1 MAIKQMQTKLF
12 DFSDEGLNFCVA
24 SKALF
29 PDRFKKMLAQGYN
42 VQTVTGVSVS
52 GDQVTLMYGGAH
64 GYVAERV
71 LKVDSGA
78 LSFINGGE
86 FYIDSVTTNSVTLT
100 IEDAPVSVPSGF
112 TTRIA
117 SLGWSLEY
125 ESGLVQLYK
134 MRYLDERDCYV
145 RFVFSTPGVNGKS
158 LVNVCIGKTANLS
171 AGEITDSYS
180 LDTCRN
186 NTSIVTGFVLGFT
199 SSNHQPS
206 TDSYTY
212 SQGLSAYGKACVV
225 GSMYHLAFLTGAGT
239 TDNSGRILGIFP
251 AHTFDFEAIDYPLV
265 LGCTIASI
273 TSTTAVELAQGEA
286 GDLGRIGN
294 IRVAFTGG
302 TSTSTAISS
311 GNSISSFLPN
321 DIQGEQTTT
330 AFHLQIYEHTTRQ
343 FIGYGL
349 GLYSLNYNS
358 GASNR
363 PSPSPA
369 NSPSETYDIDLESLI
384 KIHTLSTARSSTS
397 IQYFAVP
404 VEEIKIGT

>member
-1 MAIKQMQTKLF
+1 MKQTQTKLF
-12 DFSDEGLNFCVA
+12 DFSDEGLDFHVS

-29 PDRFKKMLAQGYN
+29 PDRFKKMLSNGYN
-42 VQTVTGVSVS
+42 VKTVISVSVLV
-52 GDQVTLMYGGAH
+52 DRVTLTYASVH
-64 GYVAERV
+64 GYSANRV
-71 LKVDSGA
+71 LKIDSGLLA
-78 LSFINGGE
+78 DINNGE
-86 FYIDSVTTNSVTLT
+86 FWIDLVTPTTLT
-100 IEDAPVSVPSGF
+100 FTLEDAPTVIPGGF
-112 TTRIA
+112 DTYIA
-117 SLGWSLEY
+117 SLGWTLEY

-134 MRYLDERDCYV
+134 MRYLDERECYV

-199 SSNHQPS
+199 SNNHQPS

-225 GSMYHLAFLTGAGT
+225 GSMYHLAFLTGAGM
-239 TDNSGRILGIFP
+239 TDNGGRILGIFP

-273 TSTTAVELAQGEA
+273 TSTTALELAQGEA

-349 GLYSLNYNS
+349 GLYCINYNS

-363 PSPSPA
+363 PLPSPA

-404 VEEIKIGT
+404 VEEIKIGS

>member
-1 MAIKQMQTKLF
+1 MKQTQTKLF
-12 DFSDEGLNFCVA
+12 DFSDEGLDFHVS

-29 PDRFKKMLAQGYN
+29 PDRFKKMLSNGYN
-42 VQTVTGVSVS
+42 VKTVISVSVLV
-52 GDQVTLMYGGAH
+52 DRVTLTYASAH
-64 GYVAERV
+64 GYSANRV
-71 LKVDSGA
+71 LKIDSGLLA
-78 LSFINGGE
+78 DINNGE
-86 FYIDSVTTNSVTLT
+86 FWIDLVTPTTLT
-100 IEDAPVSVPSGF
+100 FTLEDAPTVIPGGF
-112 TTRIA
+112 DTYIA
-117 SLGWSLEY
+117 SLGWTLEY

-134 MRYLDERDCYV
+134 MKYLDDRDCYV

-206 TDSYTY
+206 SDSYTY
-212 SQGLSAYGKACVV
+212 SQGLSSYGTACVV
-225 GSMYHLAFLTGAGT
+225 GSMYHLAFLTSAGT
-239 TDNSGRILGIFP
+239 TDNGGRILGIFP

-273 TSTTAVELAQGEA
+273 TSTTAIELAQGEA

-404 VEEIKIGT
+404 VEEIKIGS

>member
-1 MAIKQMQTKLF
+1 MKQTQTKLF
-12 DFSDEGLNFCVA
+12 DFSDVGLDFNVA

-29 PDRFKKMLAQGYN
+29 PDRFKKMLSNGYN
-42 VQTVTGVSVS
+42 VKTVISVSVLV
-52 GDQVTLMYGGAH
+52 DQVTLTYASAH
-64 GYVAERV
+64 GYSANRV
-71 LKVDSGA
+71 LKVDSGLLA
-78 LSFINGGE
+78 DINNGE
-86 FYIDSVTTNSVTLT
+86 FWIDLVTPTTLT
-100 IEDAPVSVPSGF
+100 FTLEDAPTVITGGF
-112 TTRIA
+112 DTYIA
-117 SLGWSLEY
+117 SLGWTLEY

-199 SSNHQPS
+199 RTSHQPS
-206 TDSYTY
+206 SDSYTY
-212 SQGLSAYGKACVV
+212 SQGLSTYGKACVV
-225 GSMYHLAFLTGAGT
+225 GSMYHLAFLTGEGT

-273 TSTTAVELAQGEA
+273 TSSTATELAQGEA

-302 TSTSTAISS
+302 TTTTTLMNN
-311 GNSISSFLPN
+311 GNSISSFLSN
-321 DIQGEQTTT
+321 DIHGEQTTA
-330 AFHLQIYEHTTRQ
+330 AFHMQIYEHTTRQ

-349 GLYSLNYNS
+349 GLYNINYNS

-363 PSPSPA
+363 PPPSPA
-369 NSPSETYDIDLESLI
+369 NSPSETYDMDLESLI
-384 KIHTLSTARSSTS
+384 KIHTLSTGRTSTS
-397 IQYFAVP
+397 VQYFAVP